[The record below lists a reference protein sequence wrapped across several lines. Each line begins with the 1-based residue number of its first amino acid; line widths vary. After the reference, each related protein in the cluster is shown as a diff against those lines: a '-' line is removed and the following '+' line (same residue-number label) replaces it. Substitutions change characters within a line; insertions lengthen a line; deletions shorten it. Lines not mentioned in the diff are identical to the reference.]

1 MIIKETLNKGALSG
15 GQTKK
20 NHQNVIKR
28 VIHGYCHDAWLADFS
43 YPWNVNL
50 GNYSSWLVTWMFCVT
65 REELGLFTDIRAC
78 TTLFWVI
85 FETVFQMVRVLYR
98 EWLSMWFAI
107 WSLDLA
113 IDEFAFFKHND
124 LWRKSTLSKSVSYL
138 LIFVIRENE
147 IFYLWSVIL
156 YFFRFWVVPVI
167 PPVRVLYKLYYNL
180 ADRWISEN
188 KTWLINRVMFISLCS
203 SVEWVMTTLLS
214 DPVLSELQV
223 QKWILK
229 LIKASSYVSV

>member
-98 EWLSMWFAI
+98 EWLRYTICNMEPWLS
-107 WSLDLA
+107 
-113 IDEFAFFKHND
+113 EFVFFKHSI
-124 LWRKSTLSKSVSYL
+124 WRQNT
-138 LIFVIRENE
+138 
-147 IFYLWSVIL
+147 
-156 YFFRFWVVPVI
+156 FFPEGVG
-167 PPVRVLYKLYYNL
+167 VLPHMGYVGMPGLKGCVFSGVLV
-180 ADRWISEN
+180 
-188 KTWLINRVMFISLCS
+188 INRVS
-203 SVEWVMTTLLS
+203 
-214 DPVLSELQV
+214 
-223 QKWILK
+223 ILVDFGHFDHK
-229 LIKASSYVSV
+229 